1 MMREKMTSGEVPF
14 RKVWLQAIV
23 DRIEVGADAIRIT
36 GDKECLETALTGA
49 DGTAVPGVRSSVR
62 KWRALR
68 ESNPPLQRERLT
80 S

>member
-1 MMREKMTSGEVPF
+1 M
-14 RKVWLQAIV
+14 L
-23 DRIEVGADAIRIT
+23 RIT
-36 GDKECLETALTGA
+36 GAKESLETAATGA
-49 DGTAVPGVRSSVR
+49 GGTAVPGVRSPVR

>member
-1 MMREKMTSGEVPF
+1 MRETVTPGEIRF
-14 RKVWLQAIV
+14 RKTWLQAIV
-23 DRIEVGADAIRIT
+23 DRVEGDVIRID
-36 GDKECLETALTGA
+36 GDEAHHEAVIAGRDAHIAPGA
-49 DGTAVPGVRSSVR
+49 RSSVR

>member
-1 MMREKMTSGEVPF
+1 MK
-14 RKVWLQAIV
+14 
-23 DRIEVGADAIRIT
+23 GA
-36 GDKECLETALTGA
+36 ETIAR
-49 DGTAVPGVRSSVR
+49 TAVESEKAAVEAQKGVR